1 MSLAVLVVDDSAV
14 MRSMLIRTLR
24 LSGLPITRVEQAGN
38 GREALDLLER
48 ATVDLALVDLSMPIL
63 NGEEFV
69 RHVREDERLMD
80 LAIVVV
86 SAEDS
91 EARIQRLARYGAAF
105 VRKPFTSEEI
115 RATALRVLGVAD
127 A

>member
-1 MSLAVLVVDDSAV
+1 MSLTVLVVDDSAV
-14 MRSMLIRTLR
+14 MRSMLARTLR
-24 LSGLPITRVEQAGN
+24 LSGLPVSRVVQAAN
-38 GREALDLLER
+38 GREALDLLEHT
-48 ATVDLALVDLSMPIL
+48 TVDLALIDLCMPVL

-69 RHVREDERLMD
+69 RHVRADERFMD

-91 EARIQRLARYGAAF
+91 PVRIQRLARYGAAF
-105 VRKPFTSEEI
+105 VRKPFTTEEI